1 MILGA
6 LVALGPLGIMGGLR
20 ALITRDRWK
29 LWETWLEPWGGR
41 RILGLLKAL
50 GAALEALG
58 LL

>member
-6 LVALGPLGIMGGLR
+6 LVALGPLRILGDLG
-20 ALITRDRWK
+20 ALITRDQWK
-29 LWETWLEPWGGR
+29 LWETWLGPWGGR

>member
-1 MILGA
+1 M
-6 LVALGPLGIMGGLR
+6 ALGPPGILGDLR

-29 LWETWLEPWGGR
+29 LWETWLGPWRGR